1 MDRIKRLERYQKII
15 LLLLAVM
22 ALVFT
27 AVYAVT
33 IGREGFAYKGVI
45 LVPSQENGNTVYS
58 GKINGEQACFTVY
71 ADKTVAFQYGEKAFG
86 PYTVKE
92 DPSAIP
98 KELAVKFDEKEPLT
112 GVELRR
118 KGEIYFRGGVGR
130 LGDSRVIFNE
140 DKSVETLEMI
150 NFTEEIMGNDMMEP
164 SVPVLLDLMAG
175 PELTH
180 KGDWSAWFG
189 GMVTCILTAVSILYA
204 DELFRWNLSF
214 QIRNA
219 KQAEPSEWEMVSRYL
234 SWIVLSAA
242 ALAVFAIGLQ

>member
-1 MDRIKRLERYQKII
+1 MDRIKRLERYQKGILI
-15 LLLLAVM
+15 LLAAM
-22 ALVFT
+22 MLVFT

-33 IGREGFAYKGVI
+33 IGREGFAYKGAI
-45 LVPSQENGNTVYS
+45 LVPSKENGNTLYS
-58 GKINGEQACFTVY
+58 GKINGRQACFTVY
-71 ADKTVAFQYGEKAFG
+71 ADKTVEFQYGEKAFG
-86 PYTVKE
+86 PYTAKE
-92 DPSAIP
+92 DPTAIP
-98 KELAVKFDEKEPLT
+98 EGFEEDLRELMT